1 MQEVLI
7 VVGYKYKSKIL
18 LTVYNIMNT
27 NLIYGEKKKKR
38 YI

>member
-18 LTVYNIMNT
+18 LTLYNAMNT
-27 NLIYGEKKKKR
+27 NLIYGGHYEKR

>member
-1 MQEVLI
+1 MQVVLI

-18 LTVYNIMNT
+18 LTVYNIMST
-27 NLIYGEKKKKR
+27 NLIYGGHYEKR